1 MALSFGDI
9 AMAFGTGVMK
19 GANEDQKRRQE
30 RLDERF
36 KELQNNK
43 LEVAKSKHASEYKQ
57 YMERKVKVDALKSS
71 GEGIDRVATYMM
83 NRGIDA
89 DKAYKFAAANPNF
102 TIPESAYDYGQEPL
116 MDYDVVLNEDNIPIA
131 PNYLADSMRR
141 VLGGGGTEDSR
152 KKSIE
157 QQTSEVF
164 SKKKDY
170 QTPAQQANIITAE
183 QSDLMD
189 VPVSV
194 DKRPQRIQETSIPA
208 QTYPID
214 TGYSLDGVTPQQ
226 LPEQTEAAP
235 ITATKVEA
243 APAAVDMTVP
253 EPEAVDYSSLYAA
266 DPTAEMRNRGSVAN
280 LLMEMDPTLDPKAAE
295 QKALELDNLQVSPVT
310 GRMVNKLN
318 YVLGRPS
325 GVEEIRAE
333 RAIEKQ
339 PDISMRDMGKSIT
352 AYLKTDPYNGTIE
365 NEADYMFDLTD
376 MTRNIRSEFGLGTGE
391 ARNVAELMLLPD
403 VGAIAKQD
411 TYMPDLLEDNYT
423 YDPAGSID
431 LPTLRMAMKKNP
443 GKSPR
448 QIITRIRELRMRAA
462 QQ

>member
-1 MALSFGDI
+1 MALSFGDV

-19 GANEDQKRRQE
+19 GANESQERRQKL
-30 RLDERF
+30 LDERF
-36 KELQNNK
+36 KALQDNK
-43 LEVAKSKHASEYKQ
+43 LEMAKTKHKLQ
-57 YMERKVKVDALKSS
+57 YEKHLEAQAKLQALESTAP
-71 GEGIDRVATYMM
+71 GVDRVATFMM
-83 NRGIDA
+83 NKGIDA

-102 TIPESAYDYGQEPL
+102 KIPESVYEIGEEPIF
-116 MDYDVVLNEDNIPIA
+116 DYDVMLKETDA
-131 PNYLADSMRR
+131 PVAQNYLADAFRK
-141 VLGGGGTEDSR
+141 VVSR
-152 KKSIE
+152 QKGE
-157 QQTSEVF
+157 PASEV
-164 SKKKDY
+164 
-170 QTPAQQANIITAE
+170 TAVRGGDE
-183 QSDLMD
+183 QMKILME
-189 VPVSV
+189 
-194 DKRPQRIQETSIPA
+194 KRPQRIQETSIPA
-208 QTYPID
+208 QAYPID
-214 TGYSLDGVTPQQ
+214 TGYSLEGVTPQQ

-235 ITATKVEA
+235 ITAAKVEA

-253 EPEAVDYSSLYAA
+253 ETEAVDYSSLYAA

-280 LLMEMDPTLDPKAAE
+280 LLMEMDPTLDPKEAE